1 MIKMIDEST
10 IIKWLTDEGLLNK
23 KIQDQNANFH
33 YIINYPQDHMMDL
46 IQPVGKEDMILI
58 GCATEIAEEQKKMI
72 SQSSKQIKEN
82 FIWAMRFTLNQ
93 FLVDFELEHP
103 DNELNRFLITDEI
116 FEDGLTKNE
125 LIHTIKRIYKSKLQ
139 CLWLI
144 DKTFSSTNIDLNDF
158 DNQ

>member
-1 MIKMIDEST
+1 MIDESK

-144 DKTFSSTNIDLNDF
+144 DKTFSSTSVDLNNF

>member
-1 MIKMIDEST
+1 MIDESK

-144 DKTFSSTNIDLNDF
+144 DKTFSSTSIDL
-158 DNQ
+158 

>member
-1 MIKMIDEST
+1 MIDESK

-82 FIWAMRFTLNQ
+82 FI
-93 FLVDFELEHP
+93 
-103 DNELNRFLITDEI
+103 
-116 FEDGLTKNE
+116 
-125 LIHTIKRIYKSKLQ
+125 
-139 CLWLI
+139 
-144 DKTFSSTNIDLNDF
+144 
-158 DNQ
+158 

>member
-1 MIKMIDEST
+1 MIDESK

-144 DKTFSSTNIDLNDF
+144 DKTFSSTSIDLNDF
-158 DNQ
+158 DN

>member
-1 MIKMIDEST
+1 MIDESK

-144 DKTFSSTNIDLNDF
+144 DKTFSSTSIDLK
-158 DNQ
+158 

>member
-93 FLVDFELEHP
+93 FLVDFKLEHP

>member
-1 MIKMIDEST
+1 
-10 IIKWLTDEGLLNK
+10 
-23 KIQDQNANFH
+23 
-33 YIINYPQDHMMDL
+33 
-46 IQPVGKEDMILI
+46 
-58 GCATEIAEEQKKMI
+58 
-72 SQSSKQIKEN
+72 
-82 FIWAMRFTLNQ
+82 MRFTLNQ

-144 DKTFSSTNIDLNDF
+144 DKTFSSTSVDLNDF

>member
-1 MIKMIDEST
+1 MIDESK

-144 DKTFSSTNIDLNDF
+144 DKTFSSTSIDLNDF

>member
-1 MIKMIDEST
+1 MIDESK
-10 IIKWLTDEGLLNK
+10 IIKWLTNEGLLNK

-144 DKTFSSTNIDLNDF
+144 DKTFSSTSVDLNDF

>member
-1 MIKMIDEST
+1 MIDESK

-144 DKTFSSTNIDLNDF
+144 DKTFSSTSIDLNNF

>member
-1 MIKMIDEST
+1 MIDESK

-125 LIHTIKRIYKSKLQ
+125 LIYTIKRIYKSKLQ

-144 DKTFSSTNIDLNDF
+144 DKTFSSTSIDLNNF

>member
-1 MIKMIDEST
+1 MIDESK

-103 DNELNRFLITDEI
+103 DNKLNRFLITDEI

-139 CLWLI
+139 CLWLLV
-144 DKTFSSTNIDLNDF
+144 KLRRCLSMKMKK
-158 DNQ
+158 

>member
-1 MIKMIDEST
+1 MIDESK

-93 FLVDFELEHP
+93 FLVDFKLEHP

-144 DKTFSSTNIDLNDF
+144 DKTFSSTSVDLNDF

>member
-1 MIKMIDEST
+1 MIDESK

-58 GCATEIAEEQKKMI
+58 GCATEIAEEQKNMI

-144 DKTFSSTNIDLNDF
+144 DKTFSSTSIDLNDF

>member
-1 MIKMIDEST
+1 MIDESK

-82 FIWAMRFTLNQ
+82 FIWAMRFTLNR

-144 DKTFSSTNIDLNDF
+144 DKTFSSTSIDLNDF

>member
-1 MIKMIDEST
+1 MIDEST

>member
-1 MIKMIDEST
+1 MIDESK

-103 DNELNRFLITDEI
+103 DNKLNRFLITDEI

-144 DKTFSSTNIDLNDF
+144 DKTFSSTSIDLNDF

>member
-1 MIKMIDEST
+1 MIDESK

-144 DKTFSSTNIDLNDF
+144 DKTFSSKSIDLNDF

>member
-1 MIKMIDEST
+1 MIDESK

>member
-1 MIKMIDEST
+1 MIDESK

-46 IQPVGKEDMILI
+46 IQPVGKDDMILI

-144 DKTFSSTNIDLNDF
+144 DKTFSSKSIDLNDF

>member
-1 MIKMIDEST
+1 MIDESK

-144 DKTFSSTNIDLNDF
+144 DKTFSSTSIDLNNF
-158 DNQ
+158 DN

>member
-1 MIKMIDEST
+1 MIDESK

-158 DNQ
+158 NNQ

>member
-1 MIKMIDEST
+1 MIDESK

-116 FEDGLTKNE
+116 FEDGLTKNK

-144 DKTFSSTNIDLNDF
+144 DKTFSSTSIDLNDF

>member
-1 MIKMIDEST
+1 MIDESK

-144 DKTFSSTNIDLNDF
+144 DKTFSSTSVDLNDF